1 MADIILSSG
10 YLGFARHI
18 GFLKALE
25 EQNIIVDAICGTSSG
40 AIVGALYCSGY
51 SLHEISKLISEIPP
65 IKLVKFNPVFWKG
78 FFSLQPFIKYLSN
91 KLPKSFSELKIP
103 LAVGVCTY
111 SKRKYELIYSGD
123 LIPAVV
129 ASGAVPKL
137 FTPII
142 LNNQKYIDAA
152 VVDRLGLSH
161 WKNFRSNTEI
171 IIHNIE
177 SSQKKL
183 TLDKQQDIRH
193 KMIKTPRT
201 KASLR
206 GLKYFDQEVEEAYQL
221 TLSQLLTEQ

>member
-25 EQNIIVDAICGTSSG
+25 EQEIAVDAICGTSSG

-51 SLHEISKLISEIPP
+51 SLNEISNLISEIPP
-65 IKLVKFNPVFWKG
+65 IKLVKFNPKFWRG
-78 FFSLQPFIKYLSN
+78 FFSLQPFITYLSS
-91 KLPKSFSELKIP
+91 KIPKNFNGLKIP
-103 LAVGVCTY
+103 LAVGVCSY
-111 SKRKYELIYSGD
+111 GKREYKLISSGE

-137 FTPII
+137 FTPITI
-142 LNNQKYIDAA
+142 NNEKYIDAA
-152 VVDRLGLSH
+152 VVDRLGLKH
-161 WKNFRSNTEI
+161 WQQYRPNTEM

-183 TLDKQQDIRH
+183 TLDKQQEIRH
-193 KMIKTPRT
+193 KMVKTPRT

-221 TLSQLLTEQ
+221 VLRQLQSES